1 MHIAVLLLL
10 NLLAQHVSANDLLWE
25 KLKTEADL
33 VVLMRHTQPAGGNPL
48 AWDESGSCKG
58 ESMLTVEGKAHARKI
73 GEAFAKRGLQL
84 PIGSGQAPSSARPSR

>member
-1 MHIAVLLLL
+1 MRISLLLLL

-48 AWDESGSCKG
+48 YG
-58 ESMLTVEGKAHARKI
+58 TKAEAARVN
-73 GEAFAKRGLQL
+73 RC
-84 PIGSGQAPSSARPSR
+84 